1 MNRIYLLAAA
11 FMAAASLEA
20 QTVEKTANGVKFST
34 AQPTLNGEIIFYSP
48 SIVRVVKYPSAQM
61 PEKKSYPV
69 VMTPQEVEIS
79 FKQEGDDIIMK
90 TANVMVVLDT
100 KTGQVEYSRP
110 DGGKLLS
117 EKPYGTNFLPRK
129 DVDKDSYTVSQ
140 SFMLQ
145 PEEIIYGLGQR
156 QIDRKSV
163 V

>member
-1 MNRIYLLAAA
+1 MNRIYLLSAA

-90 TANVMVVLDT
+90 TANVMVALDT

-117 EKPYGTNFLPRK
+117 DKP
-129 DVDKDSYTVSQ
+129 
-140 SFMLQ
+140 
-145 PEEIIYGLGQR
+145 
-156 QIDRKSV
+156 
-163 V
+163 